1 MVKTSSKTK
10 AQTIQ
15 KQKRKDKRQS
25 KSKMHT
31 FSSGMRSPFRISLF
45 RSTISMHQHKKISPL
60 KMAKGLLFFAILAFS
75 LVGTANADPTGP
87 TVTLFGNST
96 KGAVSA
102 TKINSTING
111 TISPGGYVFT
121 SNLNALQQNT
131 RWKAYVGNV
140 TGTLTLD
147 DAQDN
152 TLFQWSLTSVS
163 GEVYATR
170 ASSNINWTGINCTWR
185 GELSHG
191 VVRYNESN
199 RTVEERENL
208 ALSHTSKDDNIT
220 TTFALANHSSITVG
234 ARIIGKNECFA
245 LNTYQNGDPQTFEDS
260 DNANFTQVI
269 LYDGTNTTNGNVLYE
284 TKIENDKVG
293 YRSDSTYDFQI
304 LLPENG
310 ALGFTGST
318 AYYFYVELT

>member
-1 MVKTSSKTK
+1 MRTK
-10 AQTIQ
+10 AVT
-15 KQKRKDKRQS
+15 RKTAN
-25 KSKMHT
+25 T
-31 FSSGMRSPFRISLF
+31 FLF
-45 RSTISMHQHKKISPL
+45 I
-60 KMAKGLLFFAILAFS
+60 LLFSAFLSILLT
-75 LVGTANADPTGP
+75 LVTADPVGP
-87 TVTLFGNST
+87 TITLYGNST
-96 KGAVSA
+96 KGQVPGV
-102 TKINSTING
+102 KVNSTING
-111 TISPGGYVFT
+111 SISPGGYIFT
-121 SNLNALQQNT
+121 LGLNALQQNT

-191 VVRYNESN
+191 VFRYNESN

-245 LNTYQNGDPQTFEDS
+245 LNTYQNDRAQVFGDS
-260 DNANFTQVI
+260 DLANFTQVI
-269 LYDGTNTTNGNVLYE
+269 LYDGTNTTNGNIIYE

-318 AYYFYVELT
+318 AYYFYVELS